1 MWLTGSPVSFR
12 AVHERSRVF
21 VFSGALVRFEVWDP
35 IGGGGS
41 AGGVGG
47 LLSPPLGGSLSLMA

>member
-21 VFSGALVRFEVWDP
+21 VFGGALVRFEIWDP